1 MDSLSS
7 LFRSRRI
14 SLGMTQTQAS
24 TAAGLATRTVSAFES
39 GQGRISLSNLRRL
52 MAVVGLELSTRE
64 ASNRPTLD
72 ELSQHYEADEAQP
85 SHKRASRQ
93 RKKSL

>member
-1 MDSLSS
+1 MDTLSD
-7 LFRSRRI
+7 LFRLRRI
-14 SLGMTQTQAS
+14 SLGMTQAQAAV
-24 TAAGLATRTVSAFES
+24 AAGLATRTVSAFEG

-64 ASNRPTLD
+64 ASTRPTLD

-85 SHKRASRQ
+85 SRKRAPKQPKTS
-93 RKKSL
+93 